1 MRWMGA
7 KTGKKALKR
16 LENLIKWNN
25 YYIET
30 DKNLKTN
37 TIKMFTH
44 IPSGVVFQNR
54 KEAVK
59 VMGQR
64 RYRYALRNRQFNF
77 PNWTEIPL
85 SKQNKENT
93 DKW

>member
-1 MRWMGA
+1 
-7 KTGKKALKR
+7 
-16 LENLIKWNN
+16 
-25 YYIET
+25 
-30 DKNLKTN
+30 
-37 TIKMFTH
+37 MFTH

-93 DKW
+93 DQ